1 MQETLP
7 PEIEFRFQTMDESD
21 MLSITLDFAKK
32 ALPKALAHKIILK
45 EAKEKAEQMVDRHCG
60 KTRYDFSRRMEKLV
74 QNYRNE
80 ITGTVESAE
89 ADVLKAL
96 EIGIASKNDTATE
109 VFARESRLHDK
120 IKKLKEIKES
130 LETITI

>member
-1 MQETLP
+1 
-7 PEIEFRFQTMDESD
+7 
-21 MLSITLDFAKK
+21 
-32 ALPKALAHKIILK
+32 
-45 EAKEKAEQMVDRHCG
+45 
-60 KTRYDFSRRMEKLV
+60 MEKLV

-89 ADVLKAL
+89 GDVLKAL

-109 VFARESRLHDK
+109 VSARESRLHDK